1 MKILKIFFKIIYS
14 LLFALLVLSAT
25 FILLTTYEIIPRY
38 NFYVVM
44 SGSMEPAIK
53 TGSIISVRE
62 EEQYGVDE
70 IVTVDIPERPDTF
83 THRIVEE
90 IEEEGEVKY
99 ITKGDANETE
109 DPEPVSEDLVLGSLF
124 FTIPYVGYLINFA
137 RQPTGFILM
146 VIVPAVVII
155 ASEVNIIKDE
165 ISKMVSKKK
174 KDRKEEESEE
184 EVTKSKKKEGG
195 KK

>member
-1 MKILKIFFKIIYS
+1 MLGGKIMKILKIFLKMIYS

-38 NFYVVM
+38 NFFVVM
-44 SGSMEPAIK
+44 SGSMEPAIR

-62 EEQYGVDE
+62 EEEYGIDD
-70 IVTVDIPERPDTF
+70 IITVDIPERTADTF

-90 IEEEGEVKY
+90 IEEDGETKY

-109 DPEPVSEDLVLGSLF
+109 DPEPVSEDLIIGSLF
-124 FTIPYVGYLINFA
+124 FKIPYLGYLINFA

-146 VIVPAVVII
+146 VIVPAMII
-155 ASEVNIIKDE
+155 IGSEVNIIRDE

-174 KDRKEEESEE
+174 E
-184 EVTKSKKKEGG
+184 KKEGEMEEEG
-195 KK
+195 EEE